1 MLFIPSVFQRS
12 IFTSLIKKESNL
24 LSNKIIRIICVN
36 VLLIFFSLNVFG
48 QKNTGIEKEIE
59 YQDLK
64 VLHYE
69 VYKDYKDYPLNE
81 EMRSIYEERLK
92 RTKYCLLEDLENQ
105 QIQKISTL
113 YLFNKVNPSLQ
124 MDFSINDIDQ
134 LNPLKYSFN
143 YYSDKDQFYLID
155 ETNFVIIIKGV
166 SK

>member
-48 QKNTGIEKEIE
+48 QKNTGIEKEIN

-69 VYKDYKDYPLNE
+69 VYKDYEGYPLNE

>member
-1 MLFIPSVFQRS
+1 M
-12 IFTSLIKKESNL
+12 
-24 LSNKIIRIICVN
+24 RIICIN

-48 QKNTGIEKEIE
+48 QKNTGFEKEIN

-69 VYKDYKDYPLNE
+69 VYKDYKGYPLNE

-143 YYSDKDQFYLID
+143 YYSDKDLFYLID

>member
-1 MLFIPSVFQRS
+1 MSFTLSVLQRLL
-12 IFTSLIKKESNL
+12 FTSLINKESNL
-24 LSNKIIRIICVN
+24 LSKKIIRIICVN
-36 VLLIFFSLNVFG
+36 TLLIFFSLNVFG
-48 QKNTGIEKEIE
+48 QKNTGFEKEIE

-69 VYKDYKDYPLNE
+69 VYKDYKEYPLNE
-81 EMRSIYEERLK
+81 EMRSIYQERLN
-92 RTKYCLLEDLENQ
+92 RTKYCLLEEVVDQ

-113 YLFNKVNPSLQ
+113 YLFNKINPSLQ
-124 MDFSINDIDQ
+124 MDFSINDINQ

-143 YYSDKDQFYLID
+143 YYSDKDLFYLID

>member
-134 LNPLKYSFN
+134 PNPLKYSFN
-143 YYSDKDQFYLID
+143 YYSDKDLFYLID
-155 ETNFVIIIKGV
+155 ETNFVIIIKGL
-166 SK
+166 SR

>member
-1 MLFIPSVFQRS
+1 MSFTLSVLQRLL
-12 IFTSLIKKESNL
+12 FTSLINKESNL
-24 LSNKIIRIICVN
+24 LSKKIIRIICVN
-36 VLLIFFSLNVFG
+36 TLLIFFSLNVFG
-48 QKNTGIEKEIE
+48 QKNTGFEKEIE

-69 VYKDYKDYPLNE
+69 VYKDYKEYPLNE
-81 EMRSIYEERLK
+81 EMRSIYQERLK
-92 RTKYCLLEDLENQ
+92 RTKYCLLEEVADQ

-113 YLFNKVNPSLQ
+113 YLFNKINPSLQ
-124 MDFSINDIDQ
+124 MDFSINDINQ

-143 YYSDKDQFYLID
+143 YYSDKDLFYLID

>member
-92 RTKYCLLEDLENQ
+92 RTKYCLLEDLEN
-105 QIQKISTL
+105 
-113 YLFNKVNPSLQ
+113 
-124 MDFSINDIDQ
+124 
-134 LNPLKYSFN
+134 
-143 YYSDKDQFYLID
+143 
-155 ETNFVIIIKGV
+155 
-166 SK
+166 

>member
-1 MLFIPSVFQRS
+1 MSFTLSVLQRLL
-12 IFTSLIKKESNL
+12 FTSLINKESNL
-24 LSNKIIRIICVN
+24 LSKKIIRIICVN
-36 VLLIFFSLNVFG
+36 TLLIFFSLNVFG
-48 QKNTGIEKEIE
+48 QKNTGFEKEIN

-69 VYKDYKDYPLNE
+69 VYKDYKEYPLNE
-81 EMRSIYEERLK
+81 EMRSIYQERLN
-92 RTKYCLLEDLENQ
+92 RTKYCLLEEVVDQ

-113 YLFNKVNPSLQ
+113 YLFNKINPSLQ
-124 MDFSINDIDQ
+124 MDFSINDINQ

-143 YYSDKDQFYLID
+143 YYSDKDLFYLID